1 MLTAQKAAANAAN
14 AQHSTGPRTAAGKAR
29 SCRNAVRHGL
39 TSQFLVIREDE
50 RETFDQFEQGLRD
63 ELRPEG
69 ALESFTFDQIVH
81 AAWNMQRC
89 SRLEADLFV
98 NGLDPLL
105 DESSGKTLDRIH
117 RYRAQAERSYHR
129 QLKELRILQTDR
141 VTRSVS
147 LTEAEAGECPTLV
160 SCTEIA
166 KRTQQVNHARNRA
179 GMSSAQAAIDAI
191 DAETDALL
199 AALRAKR
206 MRNEPAGGAL
216 QEEDAV

>member
-39 TSQFLVIREDE
+39 TSQLLVIREDE
-50 RETFDQFEQGLRD
+50 RETFDEFEQGLRE
-63 ELRPEG
+63 ELGPEG
-69 ALESFTFDQIVH
+69 NLESFTFDQIVH

-105 DESSGKTLDRIH
+105 DESAGKALDRIQ

-147 LTEAEAGECPTLV
+147 LTEEEASECPTLV
-160 SCTEIA
+160 SCTEIT
-166 KRTQQVNHARNRA
+166 KRTQQVNHARRQA
-179 GMSSAQAAIDAI
+179 RMSSAQAVIDAI
-191 DAETDALL
+191 DDETDALL
-199 AALRAKR
+199 ASLRAKR
-206 MRNEPAGGAL
+206 MQKEPTGRAL
-216 QEEDAV
+216 HQQDAD